1 MTDLN
6 TSNKD
11 NLKKDSV
18 NKDIDDN
25 QSAIQKS
32 LNKQDI
38 SMQENNKQQMNSQ
51 QVSIKAWSQ
60 KILVVVLCMASF
72 YGGWKSYE
80 SNMVNECTANGGQM
94 IEGQKTMICQL
105 S

>member
-6 TSNKD
+6 KSNNDGIDTGKT
-11 NLKKDSV
+11 NNAAEESF
-18 NKDIDDN
+18 NKADD
-25 QSAIQKS
+25 QI
-32 LNKQDI
+32 
-38 SMQENNKQQMNSQ
+38 NSQ

-60 KILVVVLCMASF
+60 KLLVVVLCVASF

-80 SNMVNECTANGGQM
+80 SNMVNDCNANGGQM
-94 IEGQKTMICQL
+94 IEGKRTLICQL

>member
-6 TSNKD
+6 KTNNRHSNTD
-11 NLKKDSV
+11 TRLTTEPTINAAEE
-18 NKDIDDN
+18 NK
-25 QSAIQKS
+25 
-32 LNKQDI
+32 
-38 SMQENNKQQMNSQ
+38 NSQ

-60 KILVVVLCMASF
+60 KLLVVLLCLASF

-94 IEGQKTMICQL
+94 IEGQRTMLCQSL
-105 S
+105 

>member
-1 MTDLN
+1 MSDLN
-6 TSNKD
+6 KSDNKSID
-11 NLKKDSV
+11 TDV
-18 NKDIDDN
+18 NTN
-25 QSAIQKS
+25 PS
-32 LNKQDI
+32 LAR
-38 SMQENNKQQMNSQ
+38 QEINSQ

-60 KILVVVLCMASF
+60 KLLVVLLCVASF

-94 IEGQKTMICQL
+94 VVGDRTMMCQL

>member
-6 TSNKD
+6 KSN
-11 NLKKDSV
+11 N
-18 NKDIDDN
+18 
-25 QSAIQKS
+25 
-32 LNKQDI
+32 DI
-38 SMQENNKQQMNSQ
+38 SDTDHTNSAAEQPLNGVDSNVNSNVNSQ
-51 QVSIKAWSQ
+51 QISIKAWSQ
-60 KILVVVLCMASF
+60 KLLVVMLCVASF

-94 IEGQKTMICQL
+94 IEGKRTLICQL

>member
-1 MTDLN
+1 MSDLN
-6 TSNKD
+6 KSENKSID
-11 NLKKDSV
+11 TDV
-18 NKDIDDN
+18 NTTP
-25 QSAIQKS
+25 S
-32 LNKQDI
+32 LAR
-38 SMQENNKQQMNSQ
+38 QEINSQ

-60 KILVVVLCMASF
+60 KLLVVLLCVASF

-94 IEGQKTMICQL
+94 VAGDRTMICQL

>member
-6 TSNKD
+6 KSNNTDHTNSANEQPLNAVD
-11 NLKKDSV
+11 NNV
-18 NKDIDDN
+18 
-25 QSAIQKS
+25 
-32 LNKQDI
+32 
-38 SMQENNKQQMNSQ
+38 NSQ

-60 KILVVVLCMASF
+60 KLLVVILCIASF

-94 IEGQKTMICQL
+94 IEGKKTMICQL

>member
-6 TSNKD
+6 KLNNDKTDSNTIH
-11 NLKKDSV
+11 NV
-18 NKDIDDN
+18 
-25 QSAIQKS
+25 AEKS
-32 LNKQDI
+32 LNTVDK
-38 SMQENNKQQMNSQ
+38 NVNSQ

-60 KILVVVLCMASF
+60 KLLVVILCIASF

-94 IEGQKTMICQL
+94 IEGQRTMLCQSL
-105 S
+105 

>member
-1 MTDLN
+1 MSDLN
-6 TSNKD
+6 KSDNKSID
-11 NLKKDSV
+11 TDV
-18 NKDIDDN
+18 NTN
-25 QSAIQKS
+25 PS
-32 LNKQDI
+32 LAR
-38 SMQENNKQQMNSQ
+38 QEINSQ

-60 KILVVVLCMASF
+60 KLLVVLLCVASF

-94 IEGQKTMICQL
+94 VAGDRTMICQL

>member
-6 TSNKD
+6 KSNSK
-11 NLKKDSV
+11 NT
-18 NKDIDDN
+18 DIDVDN
-25 QSAIQKS
+25 DNDNDTNIDTGIAA
-32 LNKQDI
+32 KQAPNTVDG
-38 SMQENNKQQMNSQ
+38 SVNSQ

-60 KILVVVLCMASF
+60 KLLVVILCVASF

-94 IEGQKTMICQL
+94 IEGQRTMLCQSL
-105 S
+105 

>member
-6 TSNKD
+6 KSNNDGIDTDKLNNSAEESFNNAD
-11 NLKKDSV
+11 GQINSQQVSV
-18 NKDIDDN
+18 
-25 QSAIQKS
+25 
-32 LNKQDI
+32 
-38 SMQENNKQQMNSQ
+38 Q

-60 KILVVVLCMASF
+60 KLLVVVLCIASF

-80 SNMVNECTANGGQM
+80 SNMVNDCNANGGQM
-94 IEGQKTMICQL
+94 IEGKRTLICQL

>member
-6 TSNKD
+6 KSNNIDHTNSANEQPLNEVD
-11 NLKKDSV
+11 NNV
-18 NKDIDDN
+18 
-25 QSAIQKS
+25 
-32 LNKQDI
+32 
-38 SMQENNKQQMNSQ
+38 NSQ

-60 KILVVVLCMASF
+60 KLLVVILCIASF

-80 SNMVNECTANGGQM
+80 SNMVNDCTANGGQM
-94 IEGQKTMICQL
+94 IEGKKTMICQL

>member
-6 TSNKD
+6 KSNNTDHTNSANEQLLNEFD
-11 NLKKDSV
+11 NNV
-18 NKDIDDN
+18 
-25 QSAIQKS
+25 
-32 LNKQDI
+32 
-38 SMQENNKQQMNSQ
+38 NSQ

-60 KILVVVLCMASF
+60 KLLVVILCIASF

-94 IEGQKTMICQL
+94 IEGKKTMICQL

>member
-6 TSNKD
+6 KSNDENTDINFDDDINTDTSIAAK
-11 NLKKDSV
+11 
-18 NKDIDDN
+18 
-25 QSAIQKS
+25 QA
-32 LNKQDI
+32 LNTAN
-38 SMQENNKQQMNSQ
+38 SNVHSQ

-60 KILVVVLCMASF
+60 KLLVVLLCLASF

-94 IEGQKTMICQL
+94 IEGQRTLLCQSL
-105 S
+105 

>member
-6 TSNKD
+6 KSN
-11 NLKKDSV
+11 N
-18 NKDIDDN
+18 
-25 QSAIQKS
+25 
-32 LNKQDI
+32 DI
-38 SMQENNKQQMNSQ
+38 SDTDHTDIAAEQPLNGVDSNVNSNVNSQ
-51 QVSIKAWSQ
+51 QISIKAWSQ
-60 KILVVVLCMASF
+60 KLLVVMLCVASF

-94 IEGQKTMICQL
+94 IEGKRTLICQL

>member
-6 TSNKD
+6 
-11 NLKKDSV
+11 
-18 NKDIDDN
+18 
-25 QSAIQKS
+25 KS
-32 LNKQDI
+32 
-38 SMQENNKQQMNSQ
+38 NNKNTDADVDNDTNNDTGIAAKQVLNTADGSVHSQ

-60 KILVVVLCMASF
+60 KLLVVILCVASF

-94 IEGQKTMICQL
+94 IEGQRTMLCQSL
-105 S
+105 

>member
-6 TSNKD
+6 KSNNDGIDTDKPNNAAEESFNKAD
-11 NLKKDSV
+11 GQINSQQVSV
-18 NKDIDDN
+18 
-25 QSAIQKS
+25 
-32 LNKQDI
+32 
-38 SMQENNKQQMNSQ
+38 Q

-60 KILVVVLCMASF
+60 KLLVVILCIASF

-94 IEGQKTMICQL
+94 IEGQRTMLCQSL
-105 S
+105 